1 MGSMIPCYDCFSE
14 DGTIDYGDFSPN
26 QYPCCNCGSRKYKRL
41 DKEEKAIQLN
51 EIAIHQVENHL
62 LVELDKCNLAR
73 IKAIKENK
81 IDSEIKMW
89 SDMQV
94 IYGLLVKHLET
105 LK

>member
-1 MGSMIPCYDCFSE
+1 MA
-14 DGTIDYGDFSPN
+14 
-26 QYPCCNCGSRKYKRL
+26 
-41 DKEEKAIQLN
+41 EKPHEKVIQLN
-51 EIAIHQVENHL
+51 NIALHQVENHL
-62 LVELDKCNLAR
+62 LVELDKCNTAR

-94 IYGLLVKHLET
+94 IYSMLVKHLET